1 MGLFK
6 KSGAKND
13 KDRPDFSNVRSGGSS
28 TAAQDAEAIEA
39 PQTPWLGTGQHT
51 YTVMRRDTLSKIA
64 VLEYG
69 DAKQWRKIYEA
80 NKDLIEDPDLIFPGQ
95 VLRIP

>member
-6 KSGAKND
+6 KSND
-13 KDRPDFSNVRSGGSS
+13 KNGKARPDFSNVRSGSS
-28 TAAQDAEAIEA
+28 TTA
-39 PQTPWLGTGQHT
+39 PESEPLTSGTGQHT

-64 VLEYG
+64 ELEYG
-69 DAKQWRKIYEA
+69 DAKQWRKIFEA
-80 NKDLIEDPDLIFPGQ
+80 NRDLIQDPGLIFPGQ

>member
-6 KSGAKND
+6 KSDAKND
-13 KDRPDFSNVRSGGSS
+13 KTRPDFSNVRSGSSS
-28 TAAQDAEAIEA
+28 TAVSSE
-39 PQTPWLGTGQHT
+39 TPTLGTGQHT

-64 VLEYG
+64 QLEYG
-69 DAKQWRKIYEA
+69 DAKQWRKIFEA
-80 NKDLIEDPDLIFPGQ
+80 NRDVIEDPDLIFPGQ